1 MQTEQ
6 AQQEIR
12 LLFTVNEAAR
22 ILSLSR
28 PFIYRL
34 IQRGEIASL
43 KVGGLRRIALEDLQK
58 FVAQLRASQVEG

>member
-1 MQTEQ
+1 M
-6 AQQEIR
+6 R